1 MWTRKYDGEQSGV
14 IDASIVTTHL
24 MLQAWNEGIGSCWV
38 MHFDPFKMRE
48 EFNIP
53 ENIVP
58 VALLVMGKP
67 APDAA
72 PIPMHSAY
80 RSEDETVVYDKF

>member
-1 MWTRKYDGEQSGV
+1 MEKLK
-14 IDASIVTTHL
+14 ACIVATHM
-24 MLQAWNEGIGSCWV
+24 MLQAHELGIGSCWV

-53 ENIVP
+53 ENIEP

-67 APDAA
+67 SPDAA
-72 PIPMHSAY
+72 PLALHGEKRPIG
-80 RSEDETVVYDKF
+80 ETVVYDTF